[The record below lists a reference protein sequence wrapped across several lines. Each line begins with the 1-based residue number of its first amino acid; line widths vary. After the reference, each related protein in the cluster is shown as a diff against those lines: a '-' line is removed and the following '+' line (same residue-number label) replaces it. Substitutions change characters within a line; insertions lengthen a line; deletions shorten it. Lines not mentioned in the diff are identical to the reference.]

1 VIWDAAA
8 LMISLETVA
17 ATDANDSSI
26 RLLLLSHSV
35 TDARLLCPESLFPA
49 RRRSRSLFFR
59 KTV

>member
-1 VIWDAAA
+1 MIWDAAA

-35 TDARLLCPESLFPA
+35 RCTAAVPGIVIACSKKKAKFILP
-49 RRRSRSLFFR
+49 
-59 KTV
+59 